1 MSEICLIIQKELLQ
15 NDHILLRGSITKGD
29 VFYDDEIIFGAGI
42 VKAYINEER
51 AVYPRIIIAKELVDE
66 YVNRV
71 GTSRI
76 TYITDFLL
84 KDDDGLFFISYFLEN
99 LDVKEWIKEKLSKE
113 QIYGSIREKY
123 IWLDKWINM
132 ADDVLKQRYSE
143 QEYKHL
149 FTIKGE

>member
-84 KDDDGLFFISYFLEN
+84 KDDDGLKIEARDEYAIEYLEEI
-99 LDVKEWIKEKLSKE
+99 LDKYAGLTSLNPDTFVNGKGRRKTLCQRQYEKLTN
-113 QIYGSIREKY
+113 Y
-123 IWLDKWINM
+123 IE
-132 ADDVLKQRYSE
+132 R
-143 QEYKHL
+143 
-149 FTIKGE
+149 